1 MSTPFKYRIGDV
13 LRSNRAVGNSV
24 YQVMGLVQ
32 QYGETFVTLHHYR
45 DIERFKK
52 GDCTFLK
59 EYVKPVTIV
68 NNWIKVRTEK
78 KHKGLPYRD
87 QLPT

>member
-1 MSTPFKYRIGDV
+1 MSPFRYNIGDV

-24 YQVMGLVQ
+24 YQVMAVKKVN
-32 QYGETFVTLHHYR
+32 GELFVTLHHYR

-52 GDCTFLK
+52 GDCTLLK
-59 EYVKPVTIV
+59 EYVKPITIV
-68 NNWIKVRTEK
+68 NNWIKVRTESK
-78 KHKGLPYRD
+78 RKGLPYLD